1 MNRFK
6 LQIHKQLD
14 NVLLAASLLLIMQIA
29 VAGQGVDLNDTR
41 LLTQP
46 AISKTHIAFIYAG
59 DLWVADLDGKNVRR
73 LTADEGLQSNPAFS
87 PDGSLIA
94 FTAQY
99 DGNPD
104 VYIVPVTG
112 GVPTRLTWHPGPDIV
127 QGFTPDGSA
136 VLFTSPRAVFTG
148 RYAQLFTVPVKGGIE
163 EPLKLPNAFRAAYS
177 PDGSRLAYHPLYDA
191 FNHWKHYRGGT
202 NSTIWFY
209 NLNDNSSE
217 KLPQPESRAN
227 DVDPMWAGDTFYF
240 RSDRNGEFN
249 LFSYN
254 LKSRAVKQLTDHK
267 DFPVLGAS
275 AGCGALLY
283 DQAGQ

>member
-1 MNRFK
+1 MRK
-6 LQIHKQLD
+6 LKLENQNWLVH
-14 NVLLAASLLLIMQIA
+14 VLLAASLLLSLQLTA
-29 VAGQGVDLNDTR
+29 TEQGVDINDTR
-41 LLTQP
+41 LLAQP

-73 LTADEGLQSNPAFS
+73 LTADEGVESNPAFS
-87 PDGSLIA
+87 PDGTLIA

-99 DGNPD
+99 DGNLD
-104 VYIVPVTG
+104 VYVMPVTG

-163 EPLKLPNAFRAAYS
+163 EPLKLPNAFRAIYS
-177 PDGSRLAYHPLYDA
+177 PDGSRLAYNPLYDA
-191 FNHWKHYRGGT
+191 FTEWKHYRGGT

-209 NLNDNSSE
+209 NFSDNSSE

-227 DVDPMWAGDTFYF
+227 DVEPMWIGDTIYF

-249 LFSYN
+249 LF
-254 LKSRAVKQLTDHK
+254 
-267 DFPVLGAS
+267 
-275 AGCGALLY
+275 
-283 DQAGQ
+283 